1 MEIFYRDTDITEI
14 VTTRKCIVRDT
25 AGGRCDSLELE
36 FENAAGWYSW
46 GPEEDDKIIVTHSG
60 YSSGTMYVN
69 SIIPENGRFR
79 LIATSLPC
87 AARAKGYKA
96 YYKKTIE
103 HIMRDC
109 ANTSGMD
116 FRVFGIDGAEE
127 IPYIE
132 RDNEGCAAFLNKL
145 LTLESAVLKCING
158 RYTAIGISYA
168 QDLPAAQ
175 TVELFANQ
183 ASSRYKRAGAA
194 CRSLTVQT
202 PYAKGAAEDT
212 AVKNSHM
219 SLTDC
224 CLPVMNDIQAARWAR
239 GKLLSINRECESL
252 EVRGDFSPGMSAM
265 MRIDIDGDTDAT
277 GEWVVELAE
286 HDLIAMKTAIS
297 LRRCVRTIR

>member
-1 MEIFYRDTDITEI
+1 MRRIVVIGGGWSGVSAAVCAKKAGAEVTLIEKTDLLLGAGN
-14 VTTRKCIVRDT
+14 
-25 AGGRCDSLELE
+25 AGG
-36 FENAAGWYSW
+36 
-46 GPEEDDKIIVTHSG
+46 I
-60 YSSGTMYVN
+60 
-69 SIIPENGRFR
+69 FR
-79 LIATSLPC
+79 
-87 AARAKGYKA
+87 
-96 YYKKTIE
+96 
-103 HIMRDC
+103 
-109 ANTSGMD
+109 N
-116 FRVFGIDGAEE
+116 
-127 IPYIE
+127 
-132 RDNEGCAAFLNKL
+132 
-145 LTLESAVLKCING
+145 NG

-175 TVELFANQ
+175 TMELFANQ

-252 EVRGDFSPGMSAM
+252 EVQGDFSPGMSAM